1 MTGWQWGVLGAWLA
15 SLAALA
21 GWWLLSRTRVDVW
34 RALPVPAALLGA
46 DGKARRT
53 SGPPASGDLT
63 PAAGLP
69 ARGRVTRS
77 RSADGT
83 PLALSGVRGGALAL
97 ALSADPVADRRE
109 RALSELAPRLAHDL
123 NTPLSAM
130 RGHLDLIA
138 RQQIPEPAR
147 QSLAICQN
155 ETERMIALT
164 ADLLAL
170 TRLRAGTARRSVEHA
185 GALAEEAAAAL
196 LGDADERQVDLQV
209 DVPADRVL
217 VDVAADDLIRALRNL
232 IANALRH
239 GVTGDRRSVRV
250 AVTADADTARFA
262 VTDSGPGLTS
272 DELARLCEP
281 LARGR
286 ADGSTGSGL
295 GLAIVAEV
303 LAAHGAQLQVE
314 VADGGGARL
323 FFDLPRYG
331 GQR

>member
-1 MTGWQWGVLGAWLA
+1 V
-15 SLAALA
+15 S
-21 GWWLLSRTRVDVW
+21 
-34 RALPVPAALLGA
+34 
-46 DGKARRT
+46 
-53 SGPPASGDLT
+53 
-63 PAAGLP
+63 
-69 ARGRVTRS
+69 RS

-83 PLALSGVRGGALAL
+83 PLALTGVRGGALAV
-97 ALSADPVADRRE
+97 ALSADRVADRRE

-138 RQQIPEPAR
+138 RQPIPEPAR
-147 QSLAICQN
+147 DSLGICQV

-170 TRLRAGTARRSVEHA
+170 TRLRAGAARRSAQHA

-196 LGDADERQVDLQV
+196 LTEADERHANLQV

-217 VDVAADDLIRALRNL
+217 VDVAADDVIRALRNL
-232 IANALRH
+232 IGNALRH
-239 GVTGDRRSVRV
+239 GVTDDRRTVRV
-250 AVTADADTARFA
+250 AVTADADVVRFA
-262 VTDSGPGLTS
+262 VADSGPGLTA

-286 ADGSTGSGL
+286 SDGSTGSGL

-303 LAAHGAQLQVE
+303 LAAHGSHLNVE
-314 VADGGGARL
+314 PAEGGGAKL
-323 FFDLPRYG
+323 FFDLPRL
-331 GQR
+331 RD